1 MAEVI
6 ESRKFSYILHTEIFD
21 TMLCGAKM
29 CGLLEV
35 SARQSAT
42 EAAEMSD
49 SHPDISIVIRTRNNS
64 SLIEGLFEDIHR
76 QAFTGKVQIVLAD
89 TESSDGTVATAK
101 AIGRNLG
108 YEVTLVPIAQE
119 NFSYPTGL
127 NQAFDAVDNPYILS
141 LVGHERLS
149 NTRTLDAAIRGSR
162 SPNFGGAYGPALPN
176 INSTRFERFGTV
188 MLGIPGMLKEPQRLT
203 KPEIGALASDR
214 AVISRHVWRELGG
227 YDVAYG
233 AGGEDGD
240 LARRMLAAGIDIVRD
255 PVLTTH
261 HTHGLGPARSLVQ
274 LIDWYR
280 ISRPHEFRPKL
291 HRFIRPQQYDS
302 GRW

>member
-6 ESRKFSYILHTEIFD
+6 ESRQLPYILHPEIFD
-21 TMLCGAKM
+21 TMLRGAEM
-29 CGLLEV
+29 RGLLER
-35 SARQSAT
+35 SARQSAA
-42 EAAEMSD
+42 EVAEMS
-49 SHPDISIVIRTRNNS
+49 SGHPDISIVIRTRNNRP
-64 SLIEGLFEDIHR
+64 LIEGLFEDIHR
-76 QAFTGKVQIVLAD
+76 QAFRGGVQIVLAD
-89 TESSDGTVATAK
+89 TESSDGTVATAR
-101 AIGRNLG
+101 ALGRNL
-108 YEVTLVPIAQE
+108 YCEVAVVPIAQQ

-127 NQAFDAVDNPYILS
+127 NQAFDAADNPYILS

-176 INSTRFERFGTV
+176 INSTRSERLGAI
-188 MLGIPGMLKEPQRLT
+188 MLGIPRMLKESQRMT

-214 AVISRHVWRELGG
+214 AIISRDAWRELGG

-233 AGGEDGD
+233 AGGEDVA

-261 HTHGLGPARSLVQ
+261 HTHGLGPVRSLVQ

-280 ISRPHEFRPKL
+280 ISRPHEFRPEL
-291 HRFIRPQQYDS
+291 HRFIRPRQHDS
-302 GRW
+302 EH